1 MGEQQMEPTAG
12 LRVEAQSDSTAN
24 QVQPVGLCGHQ
35 DVPIEE
41 QLCWIRVSKDNPLN
55 KALDDLEQ
63 TLGFMVQGQV
73 KVMTKQINELKR
85 FSNA

>member
-1 MGEQQMEPTAG
+1 M
-12 LRVEAQSDSTAN
+12 
-24 QVQPVGLCGHQ
+24 
-35 DVPIEE
+35 
-41 QLCWIRVSKDNPLN
+41 SKDNPLN